1 MSGSRTTV
9 TRKIRIGE
17 HSDLDRDALAM
28 TPADR
33 VRLAWELSLE
43 AAALDK
49 RHAAIQPR
57 LQRSFVELHRR

>member
-1 MSGSRTTV
+1 MNSSRKTA

-17 HSDLDRDALAM
+17 RSDLDRDVLAL

-43 AAALDK
+43 AAAIDK
-49 RHAAIQPR
+49 RHASVQPR
-57 LQRSFVELHRR
+57 LQRSVVELYRR